1 MVEISDLMPAPS
13 FNEHSYSK
21 RILSQ
26 LSERR
31 EKNRR
36 NQSWNIPEV
45 ITHNKSHFWVMLDWL
60 QDSLPRYLKDP
71 NVKTYPPDN
80 SGSLQEIDLL
90 REFYLEIAEHGLPAT
105 FERWGPSK
113 PKPPPSGTVLIVG
126 AGLSGMA
133 AAYELEKAGYKDVKI
148 LEMSQRFGGRVKTLD
163 MKDGFDRGLHTDGK
177 LNVAQCTKM
186 VMHNYCT
193 FFNHSIKL
201 LYFYCSWCDAYPPSP
216 KGGSS
221 NQ

>member
-1 MVEISDLMPAPS
+1 MAKLVDLMPAPS
-13 FNEHSYSK
+13 FNEHSFSK

-36 NQSWNIPEV
+36 SQSWNIPEGQ
-45 ITHNKSHFWVMLDWL
+45 IMHNKSNFWVNLDWL

-71 NVKTYPPDN
+71 NVKTGQPDN

-126 AGLSGMA
+126 AGMSGMA
-133 AAYELEKAGYKDVKI
+133 AAYELERAGYKDMKI
-148 LEMSQRFGGRVKTLD
+148 LEMSQRYGGRVKTLD
-163 MKDGFDRGLHTDGK
+163 MKDGFDRGLHTDGNNHATLHSALK
-177 LNVAQCTKM
+177 FC
-186 VMHNYCT
+186 MHT
-193 FFNHSIKL
+193 AAL
-201 LYFYCSWCDAYPPSP
+201 LWFLLLF
-216 KGGSS
+216 
-221 NQ
+221 